1 MTKKRNDLISKISF
15 NDLSIKQIV
24 GRIALYIFLLTSM
37 LAIFWAS
44 NRKNIDYSY
53 LICFVLGYTA
63 IAAIGSSIIIYLFSI
78 FFKQWTLVRHIML
91 TVIATSIIWI
101 CDSTFYYFCLNIY
114 NFSFFK
120 TMQLHFLV
128 VFLIGIAIGSWG
140 YFWVKGRYLH
150 SYLMEKEEQNDKQIS
165 RSLKENPEQKM
176 ITLYGNSP
184 KSFLAFFPQ
193 ELIYIESTG
202 NYVQI
207 YYEIDKKVFRK
218 KLRSTLSKIEEVLKD
233 YPFIVRCHR
242 AFIVN
247 SHQIKEI
254 SSTKIWLNT
263 METEIPVSKTYKAN
277 IQKQMNFI
285 DRLSQI

>member
-1 MTKKRNDLISKISF
+1 MTSLQNDSISKIPF

-78 FFKQWTLVRHIML
+78 FFKQWTLVRHFML
-91 TVIATSIIWI
+91 TVIATLTIWV
-101 CDSTFYYFCLNIY
+101 CDSTYYYFCLNIY
-114 NFSFFK
+114 SFSFFK
-120 TMQLHFLV
+120 TMQVHFLV
-128 VFLIGIAIGSWG
+128 VFLIGIAMGSWG
-140 YFWVKGRYLH
+140 YFWVKGRHLY
-150 SYLMEKEEQNDKQIS
+150 SYLQEKEGQNDRQIS
-165 RSLKENPEQKM
+165 RLLKENPEQKM

-184 KSFLAFFPQ
+184 KSFLSLFPQ
-193 ELIYIESTG
+193 ELLYIESTG

-218 KLRSTLSKIEEVLKD
+218 KLRSTVSKMEEALKQ

-247 SHQIKEI
+247 FYHIKKI
-254 SSTKIWLNT
+254 SNSKIWLNSI
-263 METEIPVSKTYKAN
+263 ETEIPVSKTYKAD